1 MQDKKTMSMLA
12 ALHANER
19 LQTIRALGNGAISDE
34 ERGHWGALEAHTRR
48 RLDDAIEAAGGRA
61 VFAGPEGHVLNT
73 LAAVE
78 RNLTHACTVCG
89 APAGFPC
96 SFDAGNARVCSGRLA
111 P

>member
-1 MQDKKTMSMLA
+1 MQDKKTISMLA
-12 ALHANER
+12 ALHVNER
-19 LQTIRALGNGAISDE
+19 LQTIRALAKEAASHE
-34 ERGHWGALEAHTRR
+34 ERGHWCALEAHTRS
-48 RLDDAIEAAGGRA
+48 RLGDAIEAAGGRA
-61 VFAGPEGHVLNT
+61 AFAGPEGHVLNT

-78 RNLTHACTVCG
+78 RNLEHACTVCG